1 MLVVKPAL
9 QTKITLVRIS
19 FKDDIISSNWCHCEI
34 CSDRWF
40 KKQQGDLSSNM
51 SRRMKADTSW
61 LVPTLLG
68 LVLSTMPVSLFK
80 LSRALVCFAFTFLA
94 AAAADFV
101 AALLLSGLSPETL
114 LLSGL
119 SPETLLLSGLSP
131 ESSIPMLLQWD
142 MLSECILGPITL
154 I

>member
-1 MLVVKPAL
+1 M
-9 QTKITLVRIS
+9 
-19 FKDDIISSNWCHCEI
+19 
-34 CSDRWF
+34 
-40 KKQQGDLSSNM
+40 
-51 SRRMKADTSW
+51 
-61 LVPTLLG
+61 LG

-119 SPETLLLSGLSP
+119 SPE
-131 ESSIPMLLQWD
+131 SSIPMLLQWD
-142 MLSECILGPITL
+142 MLSGPITL
-154 I
+154 NRI